1 MTIRADLHTHSCLSP
16 CGDLAASPRAI
27 VRSAGERGLNLI
39 ALTDHNTARNVP
51 AFAAA
56 CREAGMAAL
65 YGCEVTST
73 EEAHVL
79 ALFADADVAVMFGD
93 EIYAT
98 LPALHAN
105 PERYGDQVVVDE
117 NETIVES
124 LDSYLI
130 GASSIGLGELGGR
143 IHELGGVFIPAHIDR
158 SAFSVWSQLGFL
170 PPDEYDAVEMIH
182 PPAGP
187 HGGERATATQ
197 LRINPGGYTVTVAS
211 DAHHPE
217 DIGRRWIEFDAP
229 RADFPGLQ
237 AALSEGRVG
246 LHLR

>member
-1 MTIRADLHTHSCLSP
+1 MTVRADLHIHSCLSP

-27 VRSAGERGLNLI
+27 AQHAARRGLNLI

-56 CREAGMAAL
+56 CRDAGLAAL

-79 ALFADADVAVMFGD
+79 ALFADAESAIAFGD

-98 LPALHAN
+98 LPPLEAD

-117 NETIVES
+117 DETIVET
-124 LDSYLI
+124 LRSYLI
-130 GASSIGLGELGGR
+130 GASTFSLAALGARIHALGG
-143 IHELGGVFIPAHIDR
+143 LFVPAHIDR
-158 SAFSVWSQLGFL
+158 SAFSIWSQLGFL
-170 PPDEYDAVEMIH
+170 PPDDYDAVEMVH
-182 PPAGP
+182 PA
-187 HGGERATATQ
+187 HGRGTERHDP
-197 LRINPGGYTVTVAS
+197 LEMRIDPGGYPVTVAS
-211 DAHHPE
+211 DAHHPA

-229 RADFPGLQ
+229 RADLPGLQ
-237 AALSEGRVG
+237 GALSGGRVG
-246 LHLR
+246 LYLR